1 MKSLVGVEV
10 TAAGKEQ
17 VLMEHEPSALATY
30 LGLSGLLEDDL
41 VHTSS
46 IW

>member
-1 MKSLVGVEV
+1 MRSLVGVEA
-10 TAAGKEQ
+10 TTAGKEQ
-17 VLMEHEPSALATY
+17 VLTEHEPPALATY